1 LQIQYAMPSGDKLRK
16 DVDFRAGTYFDGRRV
31 QAILTPTWNVSRHLE
46 LGADYQLTML
56 RFDVR
61 NESANIH
68 LARVRIR
75 TALNARAFGNGF
87 VQYNSTTGR
96 VDFNVRLRYA
106 MSEGTDLWLVY
117 NEGLDADRELD
128 PRGRRDGPIS
138 LSRAVILK
146 YTYTFSF

>member
-1 LQIQYAMPSGDKLRK
+1 
-16 DVDFRAGTYFDGRRV
+16 
-31 QAILTPTWNVSRHLE
+31 
-46 LGADYQLTML
+46 ML

-61 NESANIH
+61 NESAKIH

-117 NEGLDADRELD
+117 NEGLDAGRELD
-128 PRGRRDGPIS
+128 PHGRRDGPIS